1 MTPPVEREAEH
12 ATLHVSPSVPKRQA
26 DRVANAKGGVGGTP
40 RPGVGH
46 GRGRGRR
53 ARRWERGRH
62 VGATSGGQSTANHS
76 APPSKL
82 RDRAAEQRMRAMG
95 ACEGVGG
102 GGRNAVRRVARFG
115 RHWGHTPPLP
125 HGVPV
130 GGEANTACR
139 PGSGGLQAARRRRCG
154 GASGQSSQ
162 LGAALARAF
171 LRSSWAFAEGAS
183 TCCGGASFE
192 KRKKSGPLHAPPAD
206 LACHWW
212 SHWSEGSPSGPPPS
226 GGLLGKI
233 DMAINFFVG
242 ARGKARSCRG
252 PPARWAPLARKAT
265 SREPGPKL
273 LARFL
278 GASPP
283 RGQGPSR
290 LSSHRQAAETKHV
303 GYPTT
308 SLSLPVHRSLP
319 LLSCLCFS
327 SGAGSSNTTTV
338 CCRGIGAPYCEGT
351 VCLRNDPCRAASTH
365 SGTGSPAVM
374 PAGPRCRVG
383 RTVNG
388 LPTSPPVARPRWL
401 T

>member
-1 MTPPVEREAEH
+1 MGARAARWRHFRRAEYSKPQR
-12 ATLHVSPSVPKRQA
+12 APIQTARPSSRA
-26 DRVANAKGGVGGTP
+26 AHEGDGGV
-40 RPGVGH
+40 R
-46 GRGRGRR
+46 GRGRGGPQRCAPGGSFWAALGPHPPPPTR
-53 ARRWERGRH
+53 CASGWGGEYCVSAWQRGR
-62 VGATSGGQSTANHS
+62 
-76 APPSKL
+76 L
-82 RDRAAEQRMRAMG
+82 E
-95 ACEGVGG
+95 
-102 GGRNAVRRVARFG
+102 
-115 RHWGHTPPLP
+115 
-125 HGVPV
+125 
-130 GGEANTACR
+130 
-139 PGSGGLQAARRRRCG
+139 AARRRRCG

-365 SGTGSPAVM
+365 FGTGSPAVI
-374 PAGPRCRVG
+374 PQGPGVG
-383 RTVNG
+383 WD
-388 LPTSPPVARPRWL
+388 AQ
-401 T
+401 